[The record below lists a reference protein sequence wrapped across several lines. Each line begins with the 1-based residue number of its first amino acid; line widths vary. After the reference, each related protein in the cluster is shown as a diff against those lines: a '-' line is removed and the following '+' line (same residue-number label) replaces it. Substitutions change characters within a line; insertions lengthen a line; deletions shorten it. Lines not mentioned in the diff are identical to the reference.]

1 MDVSYECALELQYD
15 TQGRAECGVYRLGS
29 HHLIGRNAMAI
40 ETVGFIGTG
49 LMGMPMAKNL
59 MRAGFRLRVHSRT
72 RSKAEPLLEDGAH
85 WAGTPAEAA
94 SDAEAVITMVS
105 DTPDVRQVL
114 LGENGVRAGAASGT
128 VVIDMSTIS
137 PRATREMA
145 EQLAASGIA
154 MLDAPV
160 SGGVKGAIEG
170 TLSIMVGGPADALE
184 RARPVL
190 EAMGKNIVHCGDHG
204 QGQMTKLCN
213 QIAVA
218 NHMVAA
224 AEAIVLA
231 RKAGLDVHAM
241 IRAIGAGAAGSWAIN
256 VLGPKMADHD
266 YAPGF
271 MIKLLQKDL
280 RLVLEAAS
288 ELSVPLPGTAAAHQ
302 LYAALE
308 AEGRGDEGTQALMRV
323 FERLAGLAV

>member
-1 MDVSYECALELQYD
+1 MD
-15 TQGRAECGVYRLGS
+15 
-29 HHLIGRNAMAI
+29 IGTAA
-40 ETVGFIGTG
+40 FIGTG
-49 LMGMPMAKNL
+49 LMGLPMAGNIMK
-59 MRAGFRLRVHSRT
+59 AGYGLRVYSRT
-72 RSKAEPLLEDGAH
+72 RSKAQPLVDAGAT
-85 WAGTPAEAA
+85 WADTPADAA
-94 SDAEAVITMVS
+94 SGADVVITMVS
-105 DTPDVRQVL
+105 DTPDVRDVL
-114 LGENGVRAGAASGT
+114 LGEKGVRAGAASGAI
-128 VVIDMSTIS
+128 VIDMSTIS

-145 EQLAASGIA
+145 AQLAEIGVT

-170 TLSIMVGGPADALE
+170 TLSIMVGGPAEALE

-266 YAPGF
+266 FAPGF
-271 MIKLLQKDL
+271 MVKLLQKDL

-288 ELSVPLPGTAAAHQ
+288 ELSVPLPGTAAVHQ

-308 AEGRGDEGTQALMRV
+308 AEGRGDEGTQALISV
-323 FERLAGLAV
+323 FERLAGLRD